1 MSTKI
6 LNELG
11 CCNGTLYNY
20 QVNWILLLTYLPEE
34 YPGIKDKDRNHSL
47 KFIILKTIKGRIQ
60 KSDQML
66 IFLFSGWRNFVFSNQ
81 TNNIPL
87 DFLQSQPRKVN

>member
-20 QVNWILLLTYLPEE
+20 QVDWILLLTYLPEE

-66 IFLFSGWRNFVFSNQ
+66 ILILGKFVFSNQ
-81 TNNIPL
+81 TYNIPL
-87 DFLQSQPRKVN
+87 DFLQSQPWKGN